1 MRRMR
6 KVFDRREKGPEGN
19 PGPRVLRAFGIL
31 APKSSSSSSWP
42 LDPESPD
49 APVCL

>member
-19 PGPRVLRAFGIL
+19 PGPRVLRGYYVRSGTATFRRGGFWT
-31 APKSSSSSSWP
+31 PFWP
-42 LDPESPD
+42 
-49 APVCL
+49 VGHRFM